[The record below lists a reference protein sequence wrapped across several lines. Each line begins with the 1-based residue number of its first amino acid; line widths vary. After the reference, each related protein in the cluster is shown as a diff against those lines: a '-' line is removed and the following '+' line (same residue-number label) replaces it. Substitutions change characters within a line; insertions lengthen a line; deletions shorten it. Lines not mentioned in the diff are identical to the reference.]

1 MGYHES
7 KPTRRTGEE
16 HQSAVLEHDRSA
28 NLELL
33 ARRYSR
39 ALTSF
44 FQRRVSNQDDVPDL
58 VQDVFL
64 RLSRLQAFPE
74 LRHPQS
80 YLFQTASC
88 ALRDRLR
95 RDAVRERSAHL
106 VFDEALHGSSPLTP
120 ERIVGGQLAVHELRD
135 AVARLPER
143 SRDIFVLRM
152 FEGMSC
158 ADIAV
163 AMGISRRAVE
173 KHYARALASVTA
185 NLKAHRN
192 V

>member
-1 MGYHES
+1 MGHRGS
-7 KPTRRTGEE
+7 NPASQV
-16 HQSAVLEHDRSA
+16 QSEGRSGS
-28 NLELL
+28 LDYL

-64 RLSRLQAFPE
+64 RLSRLQELPE
-74 LRHPQS
+74 LRRPEA

-88 ALRDRLR
+88 ALRDRVR
-95 RDAVRERSAHL
+95 RDTVRERTAHFE
-106 VFDEALHGSSPLTP
+106 FDETLHGGSPITP
-120 ERIVGGQLAVHELRD
+120 ERIVDGQLAVRELRD
-135 AVARLPER
+135 AIARLPER
-143 SRDIFVLRM
+143 SRDIFVLRV
-152 FEGMSC
+152 FEDMSC
-158 ADIAV
+158 ANIAD

-173 KHYARALASVTA
+173 KHYARALARVTA
-185 NLKAHRN
+185 SLKAYRD